1 MLDTLIILAS
11 LATSNVNDGRIAE
24 VNLATINVARTTLVR
39 ESRFVAPVKVEM
51 VATAGTIQVRKP
63 NINDA
68 QK

>member
-11 LATSNVNDGRIAE
+11 IATTNTNDGRIAE
-24 VNLATINVARTTLVR
+24 INLATINVARTSFVR
-39 ESRFVAPVKVEM
+39 ESRFVAPAKVEM